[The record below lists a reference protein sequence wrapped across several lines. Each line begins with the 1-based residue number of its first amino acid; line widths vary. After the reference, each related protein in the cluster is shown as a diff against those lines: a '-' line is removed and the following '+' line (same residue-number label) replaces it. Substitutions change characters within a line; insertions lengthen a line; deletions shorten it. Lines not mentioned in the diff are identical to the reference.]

1 MEMSALTFLSWEVM
15 SALGW
20 LFLVVG
26 GEALVVGSAVVG
38 IGGWPNGGGAA
49 GRLASVGTAGA
60 GRLGLT
66 TSAVGLYTLPD
77 HVTSAHVSMA

>member
-26 GEALVVGSAVVG
+26 GATLVVGSA
-38 IGGWPNGGGAA
+38 A
-49 GRLASVGTAGA
+49 VGTAGWPD
-60 GRLGLT
+60 GGGT
-66 TSAVGLYTLPD
+66 TGSGWLDLITGAVGL
-77 HVTSAHVSMA
+77 